1 MKKLGCLLS
10 LVVLG
15 AIGFYFQEDIK
26 GLIGSDTNS
35 MQSSEQAISQDKTTL
50 KDKKESGL
58 SEEIKKTNVNDKCAV
73 SELIVYL
80 KDADDSGTNI
90 RNSPGGEV
98 VLTLKEDKEEAQYM
112 LRLTASQDEWFKVKN
127 PIEGMEEDIEIPNN
141 EAWIHGSV
149 IAVNTRN
156 YGGEDLELLDNPENG
171 KVVGVIKE
179 ESYGLRIKDLCGVWV
194 KVIYEGT
201 EGWIEASWLCG
212 IPWTTCS

>member
-1 MKKLGCLLS
+1 

-15 AIGFYFQEDIK
+15 VIGYYFQEDIK
-26 GLIGSDTNS
+26 GILGLDTSSKNN
-35 MQSSEQAISQDKTTL
+35 SEQTISQDNTKL
-50 KDKKESGL
+50 EDNDESRL
-58 SEEIKKTNVNDKCAV
+58 SKEIKKIKAEENNCTA

-80 KDADDSGTNI
+80 KDTDDSGTNI
-90 RNSPGGEV
+90 RKSPDGEV
-98 VLTLKEDKEEAQYM
+98 ILTLKEDKEEAQYM
-112 LRLTASQDEWFKVKN
+112 LLLTASKDGWFKVNN
-127 PIEGMEEDIEIPNN
+127 PIEGIEKELEIPNN

-171 KVVGVIKE
+171 KVVGVIEE

-194 KVIYEGT
+194 KVNYEGT
-201 EGWIEASWLCG
+201 EGWIEANWLCG